1 MKKILLPLAMLAASA
16 ALAVTVQTAN
26 TYGVIKLTKAASE
39 PQLVIAC
46 PWTAV
51 GGGAISPAALVA
63 TTGLANGDHLFYY
76 NGSTYDTWV
85 LQNGAWTGA
94 TTVSNSDTGTLAVSE
109 PASDFTLPRG
119 AALIVQT
126 SATAVYLTGQYSAI
140 AESLAGAQLA
150 QNAWNLIAPPQS
162 EKAEID
168 INTDV
173 TWTGLKA
180 GDEVVCNFKIY
191 RWNGSAWTKEVIDD
205 WGMKTR
211 TSEGVTIPRGQG
223 AWYHST
229 STGETA
235 PTVTWK
241 AVSAN

>member
-26 TYGVIKLTKAASE
+26 TYGVIKLTKLASE

-76 NGSTYDTWV
+76 DGSAYKAWQLTD
-85 LQNGAWTGA
+85 GAWTGVQ
-94 TTVSNSDTGTLAVSE
+94 TVADKNTGKPDASA
-109 PASDFTLPRG
+109 PAEGFSVPQG

-126 SATAVYLTGQYSAI
+126 SATDVYLTGQYSAI
-140 AESLAGAQLA
+140 AESLSGPQLA

-168 INTDV
+168 INTDA

-180 GDEVVCNFKIY
+180 GDEIVCNFKIY
-191 RWNGSAWTKEVIDD
+191 RWNGSAWTKEEIDN

-229 STGETA
+229 GATA
-235 PTVTWK
+235 PTVTWN